1 MLIASLG
8 IFSEKDWQEV
18 EIRMVLLGKTG
29 TGKSATGNTILGCKA
44 FTSLMSGASVT
55 SKCKQRSARRFE
67 RKIVVVDTPGIFDT
81 NVDNLTTQTEIF
93 KCIAISSPGPHAFIL
108 VLSLTRYTEEEKQ
121 AVKHFANFFGEDIY
135 KYLIILFTRKD
146 DLDYEQKSL
155 CDHIKTV
162 PHDLQ
167 MFIKECGGRIIAFN
181 NKLKGDEQDGQVVEL
196 LSMILDNIKANNGD
210 YYTNEMYKKAE
221 AEMKKREKELIEKAN
236 EERKK
241 EIEGIEKKVSE
252 KYETQLAEG
261 DIKNKKIQNQLQEI
275 LKKTEKGDIENKEL
289 LDKMKSYEK
298 QLENSKGN
306 VEIIQVKHEL
316 EKIRM
321 EMSFKNEIAMRDQR
335 EKEILEKSLAS
346 ERKLR
351 EELQTKQHFEMITM
365 KKDVEKKFE
374 SQKAEVRDVV
384 RKEVE
389 ENEGLLSRG
398 WNWLKSCFTGKKKP

>member
-29 TGKSATGNTILGCKA
+29 TGKSATGNTILGFEGFK
-44 FTSLMSGASVT
+44 SSMSGASVT
-55 SKCKQRSARRFE
+55 SKCNQRAARRFE

-81 NVDNLTTQTEIF
+81 NVDNSTTQAEIF
-93 KCIAISSPGPHAFIL
+93 KCVAISSPGPHAFIL

-121 AVKHFANFFGEDIY
+121 AVKHFAKYFGEDIY

-146 DLDYEQKSL
+146 DLDYEEKSL
-155 CDHIKTV
+155 CDHIQTV

-181 NKLKGDEQDGQVVEL
+181 NKLKGYEQDGQVVEL

-210 YYTNEMYKKAE
+210 YYTNDMYKKAE

-241 EIEGIEKKVSE
+241 ENEGIEKKVSE

-261 DIKNKKIQNQLQEI
+261 KIKNDKIQNQLEEL
-275 LKKTEKGDIENKEL
+275 LKKTEKGDIEKKEL
-289 LDKMKSYEK
+289 LDKMKSYEN

-321 EMSFKNEIAMRDQR
+321 EMSFKNEMAMREQR
-335 EKEILEKSLAS
+335 EKENLEKSLAI
-346 ERKLR
+346 ERKSR
-351 EELQTKQHFEMITM
+351 EELTKKQNDDILKWRTI
-365 KKDVEKKFE
+365 VEENFKSK
-374 SQKAEVRDVV
+374 QAEARDVA

-389 ENEGLLSRG
+389 ENKG
-398 WNWLKSCFTGKKKP
+398 WFSKGVSWFKSLFTGKKN